1 MEEVWQTYVD
11 LLEVQKFYR
20 HELDR
25 IIPEGC
31 KIAFTKSTL
40 TEAEKAAYEEGG
52 RCYVK

>member
-1 MEEVWQTYVD
+1 MKEVWQTYVN
-11 LLEVQKFYR
+11 LLETQSFYR
-20 HELDR
+20 HELNR

-40 TEAEKAAYEEGG
+40 SDDEKAAYEEGG